1 MEFIKGMDISMV
13 KELEYYGAS
22 YRLNGKEEDLFH
34 LLHECG
40 TNMVRIRIWP
50 DPYDEKGNSYGGGGN
65 DLQTTIEIARRT
77 VECGMDFM
85 LDFHYSDFWA
95 DPAKQVKPKAWKE
108 LSGQALE
115 TAVYLHTLDTLKT
128 LKNQKLVPAMV
139 QVGNEITKGL
149 LWPDGYVDRTQSMA
163 QASYKPALK
172 ACVRNAPDAKN
183 SIASGFWQQTI
194 RCIRKWFDQIEPLCS
209 LDYDIIGMSYY
220 PHWNGALEQLQDN
233 MNDISSPI
241 RQGCA
246 GG

>member
-95 DPAKQVKPKAWKE
+95 DPAKEVEPKVWKV
-108 LSGQALE
+108 LRGLALD
-115 TAVYLHTLDTLKT
+115 TAVYLHT
-128 LKNQKLVPAMV
+128 
-139 QVGNEITKGL
+139 
-149 LWPDGYVDRTQSMA
+149 
-163 QASYKPALK
+163 
-172 ACVRNAPDAKN
+172 
-183 SIASGFWQQTI
+183 
-194 RCIRKWFDQIEPLCS
+194 
-209 LDYDIIGMSYY
+209 
-220 PHWNGALEQLQDN
+220 
-233 MNDISSPI
+233 
-241 RQGCA
+241 
-246 GG
+246 